1 MRADAHL
8 DPSVIVIFGIGG
20 DLAWRKLV
28 PALYKLFRADSLP
41 VQFAIVG
48 LDVKAMADEQM
59 MTRLRDGVA
68 RSADIAEV
76 TDECWQSFATH
87 FSALH
92 GDFQDAHTY
101 GRLAARLGDLDRDW
115 NTQANHI
122 FYLAVPPSLI
132 QPIVKHLAE
141 AGLARRRR
149 GARVVVEKP
158 FGHDLESAHALNQV
172 LTDVFEERQ
181 IFRIDHYLGKE
192 TVQNIL
198 AFRFANAMF
207 EPIWNRRYIDHVQIT
222 VAEDVGIEH
231 RGLYYEKAGALR
243 DMVQNH
249 LLQLACLIAMEPPVA
264 FRDQDIGNKK
274 VELLQ
279 AVRPISPEEV
289 PLFAVRGQYD
299 AGWLHGQHVSAYR
312 EELDVAAESSAE
324 TYAAVKL
331 FIDNW
336 RWHGVPFYLRTGKRM
351 AARVS
356 EVVVQFRPVPH
367 QPFPPLAVMDLQP
380 NTLNMRI
387 QPDEGISLHFQA
399 KQPGLAM
406 RLRPVHMQFSYAEA
420 FKVTPPEA
428 YETLLLDVLLGDSTL
443 FMRADQAEA
452 AWRLVDPILDVW
464 SSIPPGDF
472 PNYPAGMWGPESA
485 QVLLA
490 RDGRSWVS
498 TIARP

>member
-1 MRADAHL
+1 
-8 DPSVIVIFGIGG
+8 
-20 DLAWRKLV
+20 
-28 PALYKLFRADSLP
+28 
-41 VQFAIVG
+41 
-48 LDVKAMADEQM
+48 
-59 MTRLRDGVA
+59 
-68 RSADIAEV
+68 
-76 TDECWQSFATH
+76 
-87 FSALH
+87 
-92 GDFQDAHTY
+92 
-101 GRLAARLGDLDRDW
+101 
-115 NTQANHI
+115 
-122 FYLAVPPSLI
+122 
-132 QPIVKHLAE
+132 
-141 AGLARRRR
+141 
-149 GARVVVEKP
+149 
-158 FGHDLESAHALNQV
+158 
-172 LTDVFEERQ
+172 
-181 IFRIDHYLGKE
+181 
-192 TVQNIL
+192 
-198 AFRFANAMF
+198 
-207 EPIWNRRYIDHVQIT
+207 
-222 VAEDVGIEH
+222 
-231 RGLYYEKAGALR
+231 
-243 DMVQNH
+243 
-249 LLQLACLIAMEPPVA
+249 
-264 FRDQDIGNKK
+264 
-274 VELLQ
+274 
-279 AVRPISPEEV
+279 VR
-289 PLFAVRGQYD
+289 
-299 AGWLHGQHVSAYR
+299 AYR
-312 EELDVAAESSAE
+312 EELDVAAESSTE

>member
-1 MRADAHL
+1 MRSDAHL
-8 DPSVIVIFGIGG
+8 DPSVVVIYGIGG

-28 PALYKLFRADSLP
+28 PALYKLFLADALP
-41 VQFAIVG
+41 VHFAIVG
-48 LDVKAMADEQM
+48 LDVKAMACEQLLA
-59 MTRLRDGVA
+59 RLRDGVVHFA
-68 RSADIAEV
+68 EVAEV
-76 TDECWQSFATH
+76 TDESWRAFASH
-87 FSALH
+87 FSSLH
-92 GDFQDAHTY
+92 GDFQDAQTY
-101 GRLAARLGDLDRDW
+101 GRLAARLGDLDREW

-132 QPIVKHLAE
+132 LPVVRHLAA

-149 GARVVVEKP
+149 GTRIVVEKP
-158 FGHDLESAHALNQV
+158 FGRDLESARALNV
-172 LTDVFEERQ
+172 TLSEVFEEKQ

-231 RGLYYEKAGALR
+231 RGLYYENAGALR

-249 LLQLACLIAMEPPVA
+249 LLQLVCLIAMEPPVS
-264 FRDQDIGNKK
+264 FRDQEISDKK
-274 VELLQ
+274 VEVLQ

-289 PLFAVRGQYD
+289 PLYAVRGQYD
-299 AGWLHGQHVSAYR
+299 AGWVHGQSVRAYR
-312 EELDVAAESSAE
+312 DELDVAAESSTE
-324 TYAAVKL
+324 TYAALKL

-336 RWHGVPFYLRTGKRM
+336 RWHGVPFFLRTGKRL
-351 AARVS
+351 ATRVS
-356 EVVVQFRPVPH
+356 EVVVQFHPVPH
-367 QPFPPLAVMDLQP
+367 QPFPPLAVMDLRP
-380 NTLNMRI
+380 NTLTMRI

-406 RLRPVHMQFSYAEA
+406 RLRPVQMDFSYSAT

-452 AWRLVDPILDVW
+452 GWRLVAPILDVW
-464 SSIPPGDF
+464 GSIPPGDF

-490 RDGRSWVS
+490 RDGRSWIS
-498 TIARP
+498 R